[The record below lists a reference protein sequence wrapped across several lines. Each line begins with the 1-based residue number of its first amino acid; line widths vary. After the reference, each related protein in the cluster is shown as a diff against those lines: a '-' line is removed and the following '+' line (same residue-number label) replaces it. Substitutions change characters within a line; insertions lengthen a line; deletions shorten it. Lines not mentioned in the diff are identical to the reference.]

1 MVKARNL
8 RLRVRSAR
16 GASLIEVL
24 VTLVIIAFGL
34 LGMVGLQARLQSTE
48 MESYQRTQALLLLD
62 DLRGR
67 IEANRLEVA
76 KYPEYAK
83 VASPVGA
90 NMECPDATAAS
101 PRSLRDVREW
111 CLALQGAAEKS
122 ADGNSVGAMIG
133 GRGCVEDLGVGPAGD
148 QTVRVSVAWQGLTPI
163 AAPTEACGAGLYN
176 GAAGSPCQGDLC
188 RRVVSTVVRIAN
200 LK

>member
-1 MVKARNL
+1 MVITRAM
-8 RLRVRSAR
+8 RLGRRLAR
-16 GASLIEVL
+16 GTSMIEVL

-34 LGMVGLQARLQSTE
+34 LGMVGLQAKLQSTE

-67 IEANRLEVA
+67 IEANRLQVTH
-76 KYPEYAK
+76 YPEHAP
-83 VASPVGA
+83 VDSPVGA
-90 NMECPDATAAS
+90 GMTCPATAAGS
-101 PRSLRDVREW
+101 TRSQQDVQQW
-111 CLALQGAAEKS
+111 CLDLQGAAETVGTNK
-122 ADGNSVGAMIG
+122 VGAMIG
-133 GRGCVEDLGVGPAGD
+133 GRGCVEDLGVGPNGD

-163 AAPTEACGAGLYN
+163 AAPAEACGANLYN
-176 GAAGSPCQGDLC
+176 GAAGTPCQGDLC

>member
-1 MVKARNL
+1 M
-8 RLRVRSAR
+8 
-16 GASLIEVL
+16 IEVL
-24 VTLVIIAFGL
+24 VTMVIIAFGL

-76 KYPEYAK
+76 TYPDHA
-83 VASPVGA
+83 P
-90 NMECPDATAAS
+90 ATASVGTNMTCPAAGAAAT
-101 PRSLRDVREW
+101 RALNDVREW
-111 CLALQGAAEKS
+111 CLALQGAAES
-122 ADGNSVGAMIG
+122 LGGNSVGAMIG

-148 QTVRVSVAWQGLTPI
+148 LRVRISVAWQGLTPI
-163 AAPTEACGAGLYN
+163 AAPVEACGAGLYN
-176 GAAGSPCQGDLC
+176 GTAGTPCQGDLC

>member
-1 MVKARNL
+1 MVNGRVARPGSL
-8 RLRVRSAR
+8 RGTSM
-16 GASLIEVL
+16 IEVL

-34 LGMVGLQARLQSTE
+34 LGMVGLQAKLQSTE

-67 IEANRLEVA
+67 IEANRLQVA
-76 KYPEYAK
+76 NYPEHAP
-83 VASPVGA
+83 VDAPVGA
-90 NMECPDATAAS
+90 GMTCPAAGAGS
-101 PRSLRDVREW
+101 TRALQDVNQW
-111 CLALQGAAEKS
+111 CLDLQGAAEKAS
-122 ADGNSVGAMIG
+122 GNSVGAMIG

-148 QTVRVSVAWQGLTPI
+148 LTVRVSVAWQGLTPI
-163 AAPTEACGAGLYN
+163 AAPTEACGANLYN
-176 GAAGSPCQGDLC
+176 GAAGTPCQGDLC

>member
-1 MVKARNL
+1 MVST
-8 RLRVRSAR
+8 RLVRPGRRFAR
-16 GASLIEVL
+16 GTSMIEVL

-34 LGMVGLQARLQSTE
+34 LGMVGLQAKLQSTE

-67 IEANRLEVA
+67 IEANRLQVA
-76 KYPEYAK
+76 KYPEYAP
-83 VASPVGA
+83 VDSPVGA
-90 NMECPDATAAS
+90 GMTCPAAGAGS
-101 PRSLRDVREW
+101 TRSQEDVQQW
-111 CLALQGAAEKS
+111 CLHLQGAAETVGANK
-122 ADGNSVGAMIG
+122 VGAMIG
-133 GRGCVEDLGVGPAGD
+133 GRGCVEDLGAGPNGD

-163 AAPTEACGAGLYN
+163 AAPAEACGANLYN
-176 GAAGSPCQGDLC
+176 GAAGTPCQGDLC